1 VYLSGIVEWTSGCLF
16 DNYGSAPA
24 WMIFSVAMTMIAV
37 IASLA
42 LIFTDKKVNGI
53 DPDGKI
59 SAFISG

>member
-16 DNYGSAPA
+16 DDYGSAPA
-24 WMIFSVAMTMIAV
+24 WIFSVAMTMIAV

-53 DPDGKI
+53 DPARKI